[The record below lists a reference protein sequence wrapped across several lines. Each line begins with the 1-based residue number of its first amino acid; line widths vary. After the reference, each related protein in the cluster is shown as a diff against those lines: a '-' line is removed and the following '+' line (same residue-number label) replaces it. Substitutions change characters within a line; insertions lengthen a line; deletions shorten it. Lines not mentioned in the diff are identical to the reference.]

1 MKNKKRILIGKI
13 GLDGHDN
20 GIRIVSKWLAD
31 AGFEVIYLGL
41 YNTPEGVIR
50 AVIQENADLIGCSF
64 LGGEHL
70 FYCKKLLHLLRENG
84 LGDKKLIVGGVIPPE
99 DVKALKA
106 MGISAIFT
114 PGTMRDTIIQ
124 KVNDGSQDLNQLQ
137 FPPTLSLSPL
147 GRGIG

>member
-1 MKNKKRILIGKI
+1 MKKNKRILIGKI

-41 YNTPEGVIR
+41 YNTPEGIVKT
-50 AVIQENADLIGCSF
+50 VLQENADLIGCSF

-70 FYCKKLLHLLRENG
+70 FYCRKLLELLRQNG
-84 LGDKKLIVGGVIPPE
+84 LEDKKLIVGGVVPPD

-106 MGISAIFT
+106 MGVSAIFT
-114 PGTMRDTIIQ
+114 SGTMRDTIIR
-124 KVNDGSQDLNQLQ
+124 KVNEMMEEHRL
-137 FPPTLSLSPL
+137 P
-147 GRGIG
+147 

>member
-1 MKNKKRILIGKI
+1 MKKKKRILIGKI

-41 YNTPEGVIR
+41 YNTPEGMIK
-50 AVIQENADLIGCSF
+50 AVLQENADLIGCSF

-70 FYCKKLLHLLRENG
+70 FYCKKLLRLLRENG
-84 LGDKKLIVGGVIPPE
+84 LEDKKFIVGGVIPPD

-106 MGISAIFT
+106 IGVSAIFT
-114 PGTMRDTIIQ
+114 PGTMRDTIIR
-124 KVNDGSQDLNQLQ
+124 KVNELIEEHR
-137 FPPTLSLSPL
+137 LS
-147 GRGIG
+147 

>member
-1 MKNKKRILIGKI
+1 MKKNKRILIGKI

-41 YNTPEGVIR
+41 YNTPEGIVKT
-50 AVIQENADLIGCSF
+50 VLQENADLIGCSF

-70 FYCKKLLHLLRENG
+70 FYCRKLLESLRQNG
-84 LGDKKLIVGGVIPPE
+84 LEDKKLIVGGVVPPD

-106 MGISAIFT
+106 MGVSAIFT
-114 PGTMRDTIIQ
+114 PGTMRDTIIR
-124 KVNDGSQDLNQLQ
+124 KVNELMEEHR
-137 FPPTLSLSPL
+137 LS
-147 GRGIG
+147 

>member
-41 YNTPEGVIR
+41 YNTPEGIVR
-50 AVIQENADLIGCSF
+50 AVLQENADLIGCSF

-84 LGDKKLIVGGVIPPE
+84 LEDKKFIVGGVIPPD

-106 MGISAIFT
+106 IGVSAIFT

-124 KVNDGSQDLNQLQ
+124 KVNELVGA
-137 FPPTLSLSPL
+137 
-147 GRGIG
+147 

>member
-31 AGFEVIYLGL
+31 AGLEVIYLGL
-41 YNTPEGVIR
+41 YNTPEGIVR
-50 AVIQENADLIGCSF
+50 AVLQENADLIGCSF

-70 FYCKKLLHLLRENG
+70 FYCKKLLRLLRENG
-84 LGDKKLIVGGVIPPE
+84 LEDKKFIVGGVIPPD

-106 MGISAIFT
+106 IGVSAIFT

-124 KVNDGSQDLNQLQ
+124 KVNELVGA
-137 FPPTLSLSPL
+137 
-147 GRGIG
+147 

>member
-1 MKNKKRILIGKI
+1 MSKGDDMKNQKRILIGKV

-31 AGFEVIYLGL
+31 AGFEVVYLGL
-41 YNTPEGVIR
+41 YNTPDGMIQ
-50 AVIQENADLIGCSF
+50 AVIQENVDLIGCSF

-84 LGDKKLIVGGVIPPE
+84 LGDKKLIVGGVIPPD

-106 MGISAIFT
+106 MGVSAIFT
-114 PGTMRDTIIQ
+114 TGTMREAVLQ
-124 KVNDGSQDLNQLQ
+124 KMNELVKA
-137 FPPTLSLSPL
+137 
-147 GRGIG
+147 

>member
-1 MKNKKRILIGKI
+1 MENKKRILIGKI

-41 YNTPEGVIR
+41 YNTPKGIVQT
-50 AVIQENADLIGCSF
+50 VMQENTDLIGCSF

-70 FYCKKLLHLLRENG
+70 FYCRKLLQLLRQNG
-84 LGDKKLIVGGVIPPE
+84 LEDKKLIVGGVIPPD

-106 MGISAIFT
+106 MGVSAIFT

-124 KVNDGSQDLNQLQ
+124 KVKELVEV
-137 FPPTLSLSPL
+137 
-147 GRGIG
+147 

>member
-1 MKNKKRILIGKI
+1 MKERKRILIGKI

-41 YNTPEGVIR
+41 YNTPEGIVK

-70 FYCKKLLHLLRENG
+70 FYCRKLLHLLRQNG
-84 LGDKKLIVGGVIPPE
+84 LDDKKLIVGGVIPPD
-99 DVKALKA
+99 DVKTLKD
-106 MGISAIFT
+106 MGVSAIFT
-114 PGTMRDTIIQ
+114 PATMKNTVIQ
-124 KVNDGSQDLNQLQ
+124 RVRELVEA
-137 FPPTLSLSPL
+137 
-147 GRGIG
+147 

>member
-1 MKNKKRILIGKI
+1 MVNRRRILIGKI

-41 YNTPEGVIR
+41 YNTPEAIVQT
-50 AVIQENADLIGCSF
+50 VIQENVDLIGCSF

-70 FYCKKLLHLLRENG
+70 FYCKKLLSLLHKNS
-84 LGDKKLIVGGVIPPE
+84 LGDKKLIVGGVIPPD

-106 MGISAIFT
+106 MGVSAIFIS
-114 PGTMRDTIIQ
+114 GTMRDTILK
-124 KVNDGSQDLNQLQ
+124 KVNDLVEV
-137 FPPTLSLSPL
+137 
-147 GRGIG
+147 